1 MTIILRKLLIQLG
14 VLAVLGA
21 IPLTSYAD
29 LIVKN
34 ISSYT
39 GAGRWDWTIFVEA
52 DSRSL
57 QQIKCVEYHLH
68 PTFSEPV
75 RKVCNQPETKFAYS
89 TNGWGTFTV
98 KVNILFKD
106 GHSQELEHPLVF
118 EQKPKLVP
126 LNVIPNN
133 WWQEIEPGWWK
144 WGIYIDGTPT
154 ELDQIR
160 CVEYSSPD
168 LSKPGSCGLLPTKP
182 ISTCCSGLGNI
193 HCEDQ
198 TFAQRWLHAS
208 NVSPA
213 QISLTLQYRLWPR
226 QGAKK
231 LFYE

>member
-34 ISSYT
+34 ISSYI

-126 LNVIPNN
+126 LNVSPNN

-144 WGIYIDGTPT
+144 WGVYIDGTPT
-154 ELDQIR
+154 ELDRIR
-160 CVEYSSPD
+160 CVEYTLHRTFPNPVRVVCSPQNRFQLVALGWGTFTVKIKLLLKD
-168 LSKPGSCGLLPTKP
+168 GSM
-182 ISTCCSGLGNI
+182 
-193 HCEDQ
+193 
-198 TFAQRWLHAS
+198 
-208 NVSPA
+208 
-213 QISLTLQYRLWPR
+213 R
-226 QGAKK
+226 QMSHQLK
-231 LFYE
+231 FR